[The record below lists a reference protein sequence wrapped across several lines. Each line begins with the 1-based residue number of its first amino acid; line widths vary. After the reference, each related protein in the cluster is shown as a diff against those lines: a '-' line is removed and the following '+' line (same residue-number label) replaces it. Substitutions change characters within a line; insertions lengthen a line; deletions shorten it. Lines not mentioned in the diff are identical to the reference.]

1 MIDCHNLL
9 LFFSDGTFLVTD
21 IANNV
26 IVHLRTLLCSFNFS
40 QRDMALLQRNRNG
53 FQRDNTVYFAVA
65 GNKRPSSCSAVH
77 QRARRNSLCYGN
89 ATSEE
94 RDPFHSCCQRACDT
108 IAITLPI
115 MTPCI
120 TSNLVFRI
128 LSPWNGGVEG
138 AGRRGA
144 WDEGLQS
151 LGAGAGTP
159 AQAYSL
165 PMILFL
171 SPLRPSHANRGH
183 L

>member
-1 MIDCHNLL
+1 MT
-9 LFFSDGTFLVTD
+9 S
-21 IANNV
+21 
-26 IVHLRTLLCSFNFS
+26 
-40 QRDMALLQRNRNG
+40 LQRNKHG
-53 FQRDNTVYFAVA
+53 FQPDNSEFFLLRQVIKGPPLLLYINKPKETAFAMVMLLLKKETPIIA
-65 GNKRPSSCSAVH
+65 IVS
-77 QRARRNSLCYGN
+77 
-89 ATSEE
+89 
-94 RDPFHSCCQRACDT
+94 RACDT

-120 TSNLVFRI
+120 TRNLVFRI

-144 WDEGLQS
+144 RDGGLQR

-159 AQAYSL
+159 VQAYIL